1 MKGVDSIGVKIIFN
15 GVGYNDKYQV
25 KVKIYD
31 KDKIIYDGYSYNGV
45 VNVFLKRNKGYRLY
59 ASFLDY
65 RIWTSIYTN
74 SNEYIFSLNNRRTIT
89 LFLKDYYYNLP
100 IERGVIVLW
109 QR

>member
-31 KDKIIYDGYSYNGV
+31 NDGYSYNGV

-100 IERGVIVLW
+100 IERGEIYYE
-109 QR
+109 